1 MQVNIR
7 QYFTPAAVGQHL
19 EALPVLETFIMDL
32 IYTNRITHPLPV
44 LGVDELLSI
53 TGNVPVVRRGTAAY
67 PLSGESK
74 GITYLE
80 PQPVDVSSFL
90 GAVDLNN
97 LKLLGDQ
104 GIEYW
109 VRGKVDTQRRA
120 VRSTTEAM
128 ACQSLSGTIAYPM
141 KTDSGLSTYTVNF
154 GSILSHTINTPWNYD
169 YPEKRL
175 ADILLDLIAMGN
187 VIKRASGYGS
197 KIVYL
202 AGQTAYL
209 AVANRVI
216 GVEDAKINAQVTEKG
231 ITIAGFTIML
241 ATGGYKDLANNGAW
255 VPSVADDR
263 IVAVAVDAPFKLF
276 YCALDDLDANLLP
289 MPFFS
294 KPVKMDNP
302 SGYNIIGMSKPVP
315 VPVPKAICSADAVS

>member
-7 QYFTPAAVGQHL
+7 QYFTPAAVGLHL

-128 ACQSLSGTIAYPM
+128 ACQSLSGAIAYPM
-141 KTDSGLSTYTVNF
+141 KTDSGLDIYSVNF
-154 GSILSHTINTPWNYD
+154 GSILSQTISVKWDHADKT
-169 YPEKRL
+169 L
-175 ADILLDLIAMGN
+175 ATILLDLIAMGN

-202 AGQTAYL
+202 AGQDVYIAL
-209 AVANRVI
+209 ANKI
-216 GVEDAKINAQVTEKG
+216 LGVQDAKINAQVTEKG
-231 ITIAGFTIML
+231 ITIAGFTVLL
-241 ATGGYKDLANNGAW
+241 ATGGYKDLANAGAW
-255 VPSVADDR
+255 VPSVADDK

-315 VPVPKAICSADAVS
+315 VPVPKAICAGTAI

>member
-7 QYFTPAAVGQHL
+7 QYFTPAAVALHL

-32 IYTNRITHPLPV
+32 IYQTRITHPLPV

-53 TGNVPVVRRGTAAY
+53 TGNVPVVRRGTAAFA
-67 PLSGESK
+67 LSGENK

-97 LKLLGDQ
+97 LKLLGNQ

-128 ACQSLSGTIAYPM
+128 ACQSLSGSIAYPM
-141 KTDSGLSTYTVNF
+141 KTEAGILDTYTVNF
-154 GSILSHTINTPWNYD
+154 GSILNHFISKPWNGAD
-169 YPEKRL
+169 TTL

-187 VIKRASGYGS
+187 VIKRTSGYGS
-197 KIVYL
+197 KLIYL
-202 AGQTAYL
+202 AGQDAYI
-209 AVANRVI
+209 AVANKII
-216 GVEDAKINAQVTEKG
+216 GVEDAKINALVTEKG
-231 ITIAGFTIML
+231 ITLAGFTIML
-241 ATGGYKDLANNGAW
+241 ATGGYKDLKNDGAW
-255 VPSVADDR
+255 VPSVADDAV
-263 IVAVAVDAPFKLF
+263 VAVAVDAPFKLF

-315 VPVPKAICSADAVS
+315 VPVPKAICAAAAV

>member
-7 QYFTPAAVGQHL
+7 QYFTPAAVALHL

-32 IYTNRITHPLPV
+32 IYVNRITHPLPV

-53 TGNVPVVRRGTAAY
+53 TGNVPVVRRGTAAF
-67 PLSGESK
+67 PLSGQSK

-97 LKLLGDQ
+97 MKLLGDQ

-141 KTDSGLSTYTVNF
+141 KTDSGLGTYTVNF
-154 GSILSHTINTPWNYD
+154 GSILSHNIAVAWDHADKT
-169 YPEKRL
+169 L
-175 ADILLDLIAMGN
+175 AAILLDLIAMGN

-202 AGQTAYL
+202 AGQDAYI
-209 AVANRVI
+209 AVANKI
-216 GVEDAKINAQVTEKG
+216 LGVQDAKINAQVTEKG

-241 ATGGYKDLANNGAW
+241 ATGGYKDLANDGAW
-255 VPSVADDR
+255 VPSVADDAV
-263 IVAVAVDAPFKLF
+263 VAVAVDAPFKLF

-315 VPVPKAICSADAVS
+315 VPVPKAICSGTAV

>member
-7 QYFTPAAVGQHL
+7 QYFTPAAVALHL
-19 EALPVLETFIMDL
+19 QALPVLETFIMDL
-32 IYTNRITHPLPV
+32 IYGNRITHPLPV

-53 TGNVPVVRRGTAAY
+53 TGNVPVVRRGTAAFS
-67 PLSGESK
+67 LSGESK

-97 LKLLGDQ
+97 LKLLGEQ

-109 VRGKVDTQRRA
+109 VRSKVDTQRRA
-120 VRSTTEAM
+120 VRATTEAM
-128 ACQSLSGTIAYPM
+128 ACQSLSGSIAYPM
-141 KTDSGLSTYTVNF
+141 KTDSGLQTYSVNF
-154 GSILSHTINTPWNYD
+154 GSILSYTISALWDAEGTT
-169 YPEKRL
+169 L
-175 ADILLDLIAMGN
+175 GAILLDLIGMGN

-202 AGQTAYL
+202 AGQNAYI
-209 AVANRVI
+209 AVANKILAAVQD
-216 GVEDAKINAQVTEKG
+216 GNVINAQVTDKG
-231 ITIAGFTIML
+231 INLAGFTIML
-241 ATGGYKDLANNGAW
+241 ATGGYKDLANNNAW
-255 VPSVADDR
+255 VPSVPDDE
-263 IVAVAVDAPFKLF
+263 VLAVAVDAPFKLF

-315 VPVPKAICSADAVS
+315 VPVPKAICNATAVQ

>member
-7 QYFTPAAVGQHL
+7 QYFTPAAVAQHL
-19 EALPVLETFIMDL
+19 EALPILETFIMDL
-32 IYTNRITHPLPV
+32 IYGNRITHPLPV

-128 ACQSLSGTIAYPM
+128 ACQSLSGSIAYPM
-141 KTDSGLSTYTVNF
+141 KTDSGLDTYSVNF
-154 GSILSHTINTPWNYD
+154 GSILSQTISVKWDHADKT
-169 YPEKRL
+169 L
-175 ADILLDLIAMGN
+175 AAILLDLIAMGN

-202 AGQTAYL
+202 AGQDVYI
-209 AVANRVI
+209 AVANKI
-216 GVEDAKINAQVTEKG
+216 LGVQDAKINAQVTEKG
-231 ITIAGFTIML
+231 ITIAGFTILL
-241 ATGGYKDLANNGAW
+241 ATGGYKNLANAGAW
-255 VPSVADDR
+255 VPSVADDK

-315 VPVPKAICSADAVS
+315 VPVPKAICAGTAI

>member
-7 QYFTPAAVGQHL
+7 QYFTPAAVALHL

-32 IYTNRITHPLPV
+32 IYGNRVTHPLPV

-53 TGNVPVVRRGTAAY
+53 TGNVPLVRRGTAAY

-80 PQPVDVSSFL
+80 PQPVDISSFL

-109 VRGKVDTQRRA
+109 VRGKIDTQRRA
-120 VRSTTEAM
+120 VRSTTEAL
-128 ACQSLSGTIAYPM
+128 ACQSLSGAIAYPI
-141 KTDSGLSTYTVNF
+141 KTDSGLQTYSVNF
-154 GSILSHTINTPWNYD
+154 GSILSHTISALWD
-169 YPEKRL
+169 A
-175 ADILLDLIAMGN
+175 ADTGLETILLDLINMGN

-202 AGQTAYL
+202 AGQDVYVAVVGKVL
-209 AVANRVI
+209 AAINAGGIV
-216 GVEDAKINAQVTEKG
+216 NAQVTEKG
-231 ITIAGFTIML
+231 VNIAGFTIML
-241 ATGGYKDLANNGAW
+241 ATGGYKDLTNNGAW
-255 VPSVADDR
+255 VPSVADDS
-263 IVAVAVDAPFKLF
+263 IVAVAVDAPFKIF

-289 MPFFS
+289 MPFYS
-294 KPVKMDNP
+294 KPIKMDNP

-315 VPVPKAICSADAVS
+315 VPVPKAICSATAVQ